1 MPQVARRPRITML
14 NNDGERH
21 PKENSLA
28 VISFVLGVVA
38 FGLGLVVAAH
48 LPATLIGLVGFPIA
62 LYSQMVSVTTGQRWL
77 NVIGMIGSFVG
88 AGVAI
93 GNGGLSYLGGGPG
106 AGAATVAVPTP
117 NVRAAAPA

>member
-88 AGVAI
+88 LGLAI
-93 GNGGLSYLGGGPG
+93 GNGGLSSWSGGRCRGGRRP
-106 AGAATVAVPTP
+106 ATGGRSP
-117 NVRAAAPA
+117 

>member
-88 AGVAI
+88 LGLAI
-93 GNGGLSYLGGGPG
+93 GNGGFSLLGGGPPG
-106 AGAATVAVPTP
+106 RGRRRPRGPVPPPTP
-117 NVRAAAPA
+117 